1 MEEQS
6 DKAYENTAN
15 EVGPGASIP
24 PELFPQII
32 RNVAKKDLLACSR
45 VCRAWLGFSQ
55 PFIFRTLSLW
65 LVSQCVRWNMKFDA
79 YPRLLSMVEEV
90 RLYGGK
96 DYISMDPEAS
106 DGSESEVYV
115 ILLMGEPQVVRLLS
129 RLTHIRF
136 LSLDNIQLERS
147 QLLAFQNMTL
157 VEALDL
163 SRVHFPSHRDACRF
177 LEKMPK
183 ISALSFD
190 FCVNWVGVMASDD
203 PRNVKSSSG
212 PIRLKALTLCNVDV
226 EVALLSWLL
235 GSFFDLSG
243 LHTLKIMWKMHW
255 GDNDPPKP
263 GTYALYEEL
272 ISTCSHVKHLTLSVS
287 HFVTPENPDFCL
299 DHLVEA
305 KVFASFRSIETI
317 TFSCD
322 LAVEDCIEL
331 QDINAVVRVL
341 EAMDAPRLHRIQL
354 YIRIPSEVEE
364 DELGDQDVPWGFF
377 DSILTSESFPAL
389 RRVVFFTQVDVKSAR
404 DQVARMITNQL
415 PKLVSR
421 DCLRF
426 DLARTRE

>member
-1 MEEQS
+1 MDILMPMGTFDALALTRRACSRGGSADSNIQIGNLHIREFSSFPSYLHHVHRSLLLTLTVVNFIMEKQVDE
-6 DKAYENTAN
+6 AYKNTAD
-15 EVGPGASIP
+15 EVGPGASVP

-45 VCRAWLGFSQ
+45 VCRAWLGFAQ

-106 DGSESEVYV
+106 DGSESEVYA
-115 ILLMGEPQVVRLLS
+115 IFLMREPQVVRLLS

-136 LSLDNIQLERS
+136 LSLHNIQLEPN

-157 VEALDL
+157 VEVLDL

-183 ISALSFD
+183 ISALSID
-190 FCVNWVGVMASDD
+190 FCVNWVGFMASDD
-203 PRNVKSSSG
+203 PRNANSGSG

-299 DHLVEA
+299 GESYRIHQCQS
-305 KVFASFRSIETI
+305 KIH
-317 TFSCD
+317 
-322 LAVEDCIEL
+322 
-331 QDINAVVRVL
+331 VR
-341 EAMDAPRLHRIQL
+341 PKI
-354 YIRIPSEVEE
+354 
-364 DELGDQDVPWGFF
+364 
-377 DSILTSESFPAL
+377 IL
-389 RRVVFFTQVDVKSAR
+389 
-404 DQVARMITNQL
+404 
-415 PKLVSR
+415 
-421 DCLRF
+421 
-426 DLARTRE
+426 

>member
-1 MEEQS
+1 MEKEP

-15 EVGPGASIP
+15 EVGPGASVP

-106 DGSESEVYV
+106 NGSDSEVYV
-115 ILLMGEPQVVRLLS
+115 IFLMKEPQVVRLLS
-129 RLTHIRF
+129 RLAHLRL
-136 LSLDNIQLERS
+136 LSLHNIQLEPN

-157 VEALDL
+157 VEVLDL
-163 SRVHFPSHRDACRF
+163 SRVRFPSHRDACRF
-177 LEKMPK
+177 LEKMPN

-190 FCVNWVGVMASDD
+190 FGVKWVGAMASDD
-203 PRNVKSSSG
+203 PRNAISSSG
-212 PIRLKALTLCNVDV
+212 PILLKALTLCNVDV

-243 LHTLKIMWKMHW
+243 LHTLKIMWKMNW

-272 ISTCSHVKHLTLSVS
+272 ILTCSHVKYLTLAVS
-287 HFVTPENPDFCL
+287 HFVTPDNPDFCL
-299 DHLVEA
+299 DHLVET

-317 TFSCD
+317 TFFCD

-331 QDINAVVRVL
+331 RDINAVVRVL

-354 YIRIPSEVEE
+354 CIRISSEVEE
-364 DELGDQDVPWGFF
+364 DELGDQDVPWSFF

-426 DLARTRE
+426 DRAKTRK